1 MTTIQ
6 RLPVE
11 AGLDAER
18 QLLDS
23 VHAGALDCGLL
34 FWRPQDAALVMPR
47 RLSRLDGFITA
58 QAACVQQ
65 GWPVALRDTGGEP
78 VPQSPAVLNV
88 ALAYA
93 VPASDDEQ
101 KRIETAYLRLCE
113 PLRAWLRGLG
123 LDPGL
128 GEVDGAFCDGRY
140 NVTLKQRKLA
150 GTAQRWRRRPS
161 DGRHLCL
168 VHAAVLLE
176 NQRQAMVEVVNSF
189 YAGCELPSRCRVASH
204 VALEELLEDVW
215 SATDG
220 LFSCYRQQ
228 LGAAGLSPCADEL
241 GGTNLTSYKPSLQAA
256 R

>member
-1 MTTIQ
+1 MTPIQ

-47 RLSRLDGFITA
+47 RLSRLSGFAAA
-58 QAACVQQ
+58 QAACAER

-78 VPQSPAVLNV
+78 VPQSPAVLNL

-93 VPASDDEQ
+93 VPTGDDEQ

-140 NVTLKQRKLA
+140 NVTLDRRKLV

-161 DGRHLCL
+161 DGRHVCL
-168 VHAAVLLE
+168 AHAALLLE
-176 NQRQAMVEVVNSF
+176 DQRQSMVEVVNSF
-189 YAGCELPSRCRVASH
+189 YERCELPSRCRVASH
-204 VALEELLEDVW
+204 VALDEFVADIW
-215 SATDG
+215 PATDG
-220 LFSCYRQQ
+220 LLDCYRQQ
-228 LGAAGLSPCADEL
+228 LQTAGLVLSP
-241 GGTNLTSYKPSLQAA
+241 
-256 R
+256 

>member
-1 MTTIQ
+1 MTNIQ
-6 RLPVE
+6 RLLVE

-18 QLLDS
+18 QLLDR

-34 FWRPQDAALVMPR
+34 LWRPLDAALVMPHR
-47 RLSRLDGFITA
+47 LNRLSGFAAA
-58 QAACVQQ
+58 QAACVAQ

-93 VPASDDEQ
+93 VPARDDEQ

-140 NVTLKQRKLA
+140 NVTLEQRKLA

-161 DGRHLCL
+161 DGRHVCL
-168 VHAAVLLE
+168 AHAAVLLE
-176 NQRQAMVEVVNSF
+176 NQRQSMVEVVNSF
-189 YAGCELPSRCRVASH
+189 YAGCDLPNRCRVASH
-204 VALEELLEDVW
+204 VALNELLEDVW
-215 SATDG
+215 PATDS
-220 LFSCYRQQ
+220 LLDCYRQQ
-228 LGAAGLSPCADEL
+228 LGAAGLMLSA
-241 GGTNLTSYKPSLQAA
+241 GG
-256 R
+256 

>member
-1 MTTIQ
+1 MTSIQ

-18 QLLDS
+18 QLLDR

-47 RLSRLDGFITA
+47 RLGRLDGFAAA
-58 QAACVQQ
+58 QAACAAQ

-78 VPQSPAVLNV
+78 VPQSSAVLNV

-140 NVTLKQRKLA
+140 NVTLEQRKLV

-161 DGRHLCL
+161 DGRHVCL
-168 VHAAVLLE
+168 AHAAVLLE
-176 NQRQAMVEVVNSF
+176 NQRQSMVEVVNSF
-189 YAGCELPSRCRVASH
+189 YSHCQLPDRCRVDSH
-204 VALEELLEDVW
+204 VALDELVEDVW
-215 SATDG
+215 SATDN
-220 LFSCYRQQ
+220 LLDCYRQQ
-228 LGAAGLSPCADEL
+228 LQTAGFTLS
-241 GGTNLTSYKPSLQAA
+241 S
-256 R
+256 

>member
-34 FWRPQDAALVMPR
+34 FWRPLDAALVMPR
-47 RLSRLDGFITA
+47 RLSRLAGFAAA
-58 QAACVQQ
+58 QAACAAQ

-78 VPQSPAVLNV
+78 VPQSPAVLNL

-93 VPASDDEQ
+93 VPANDDEQ
-101 KRIETAYLRLCE
+101 KRIESAYLRLCE

-123 LDPGL
+123 LAPGL

-140 NVTLKQRKLA
+140 NVTLDRRKLV

-161 DGRHLCL
+161 DGRHVCL
-168 VHAAVLLE
+168 AHAALLLE
-176 NQRQAMVEVVNSF
+176 DQRQSMVELVNSF
-189 YAGCELPSRCRVASH
+189 YERCELPSRCRVASH
-204 VALEELLEDVW
+204 VALDEFVADVW
-215 SATDG
+215 PATDG
-220 LFSCYRQQ
+220 LLDCYRQRLQ
-228 LGAAGLSPCADEL
+228 AAGLALLP
-241 GGTNLTSYKPSLQAA
+241 
-256 R
+256 

>member
-1 MTTIQ
+1 MTPIQ

-11 AGLDAER
+11 VGLDAER

-34 FWRPQDAALVMPR
+34 FWRPLDAALVMPR
-47 RLSRLDGFITA
+47 RLSRLAGFDAA
-58 QAACVQQ
+58 QAACMEQ

-78 VPQSPAVLNV
+78 VPQSPAVLNL

-93 VPASDDEQ
+93 LPLADDEH

-123 LDPGL
+123 QDPGL

-140 NVTLKQRKLA
+140 NVTLDRRKLV

-161 DGRHLCL
+161 DGRHVCL
-168 VHAAVLLE
+168 AHAALLLE
-176 NQRQAMVEVVNSF
+176 DQRQVMVEVVNSF
-189 YAGCELPSRCRVASH
+189 YRSCGLQTRCRVDSH
-204 VALEELLEDVW
+204 IALDEVVADAWATTGSLL
-215 SATDG
+215 A
-220 LFSCYRQQ
+220 CYRRT
-228 LGAAGLSPCADEL
+228 LGTAGLAIAP
-241 GGTNLTSYKPSLQAA
+241 
-256 R
+256 

>member
-1 MTTIQ
+1 MTSIQ

-18 QLLDS
+18 QLLDR
-23 VHAGALDCGLL
+23 VHGGALDCGLL
-34 FWRPQDAALVMPR
+34 FWRPLDAALVMPR
-47 RLSRLDGFITA
+47 RLNRLDGF
-58 QAACVQQ
+58 AAAEADCAAQ

-78 VPQSPAVLNV
+78 VPQSAAVLNV

-93 VPASDDEQ
+93 VPASDNEQ

-140 NVTLKQRKLA
+140 NVTLGGRKLV

-161 DGRHLCL
+161 DGRHVCL
-168 VHAAVLLE
+168 AHAAVLLE
-176 NQRQAMVEVVNSF
+176 NQRQSMVEAVNTF
-189 YAGCELPSRCRVASH
+189 YAGCALPSRCRVASH

-215 SATDG
+215 PATDG
-220 LFSCYRQQ
+220 LLGCYRQQ
-228 LGAAGLSPCADEL
+228 FQTMGLVLSP
-241 GGTNLTSYKPSLQAA
+241 
-256 R
+256 

>member
-34 FWRPQDAALVMPR
+34 FWRPLDAALVMPR
-47 RLSRLDGFITA
+47 RLSRLAGFAAA
-58 QAACVQQ
+58 QAACAAQ

-78 VPQSPAVLNV
+78 VPQSPAVLNL

-93 VPASDDEQ
+93 VPANDDEQ

-123 LDPGL
+123 LAPGL

-140 NVTLKQRKLA
+140 NVTLDRRKLV

-161 DGRHLCL
+161 DGRHVCL
-168 VHAAVLLE
+168 AHAALLLE
-176 NQRQAMVEVVNSF
+176 DQRQSMVELVNSF
-189 YAGCELPSRCRVASH
+189 YERCELPNRCRVASH
-204 VALEELLEDVW
+204 VALDEFVADVW
-215 SATDG
+215 PATDG
-220 LFSCYRQQ
+220 LLDCYRQRLQ
-228 LGAAGLSPCADEL
+228 AAGLALLP
-241 GGTNLTSYKPSLQAA
+241 
-256 R
+256 

>member
-34 FWRPQDAALVMPR
+34 FWRPLDAALVMPR
-47 RLSRLDGFITA
+47 RLSRLAGFAAA
-58 QAACVQQ
+58 QAACAAQ

-78 VPQSPAVLNV
+78 VPQSPAVLNL

-93 VPASDDEQ
+93 VPANDDEQ

-123 LDPGL
+123 LAPGL

-140 NVTLKQRKLA
+140 NVTLDRRKLV

-161 DGRHLCL
+161 DGRHVCL
-168 VHAAVLLE
+168 AHAALLLE
-176 NQRQAMVEVVNSF
+176 DQRQSMVELVNSF
-189 YAGCELPSRCRVASH
+189 YERCELPSRCRVASH
-204 VALEELLEDVW
+204 VALDEFVADVW
-215 SATDG
+215 PATDG
-220 LFSCYRQQ
+220 LLDCYRQRLQ
-228 LGAAGLSPCADEL
+228 AAGLALLP
-241 GGTNLTSYKPSLQAA
+241 
-256 R
+256 

>member
-18 QLLDS
+18 QLLDA
-23 VHAGALDCGLL
+23 VHAGARDCGLL
-34 FWRPQDAALVMPR
+34 FWRPLDAALVMPR
-47 RLSRLDGFITA
+47 RLDRLAGFA
-58 QAACVQQ
+58 SAAEACAAQ

-78 VPQSPAVLNV
+78 VPQSPAVLNL

-93 VPASDDEQ
+93 VPAADDEQ

-140 NVTLKQRKLA
+140 NVTLDRRKLV

-161 DGRHLCL
+161 DGRHVCL
-168 VHAAVLLE
+168 AHAALLME
-176 NQRQAMVEVVNSF
+176 DQRRPMVAVVNSF
-189 YAGCELPSRCRVASH
+189 CERCELASRCRVASH
-204 VALEELLEDVW
+204 VALDQWVADVW
-215 SATDG
+215 PATEG
-220 LFSCYRQQ
+220 LLDCYRQ
-228 LGAAGLSPCADEL
+228 E
-241 GGTNLTSYKPSLQAA
+241 LQAA
-256 R
+256 GWVLSP

>member
-6 RLPVE
+6 RLPIE

-34 FWRPQDAALVMPR
+34 FWRPLDAALVMPR
-47 RLSRLDGFITA
+47 RLSRLGGFAAA
-58 QAACVQQ
+58 QAACAAR

-78 VPQSPAVLNV
+78 VPQSPAVLNL

-93 VPASDDEQ
+93 VPTGDDEQ

-140 NVTLKQRKLA
+140 NVTLERRKLV

-161 DGRHLCL
+161 DGRHVCL
-168 VHAAVLLE
+168 AHAALLLE
-176 NQRQAMVEVVNSF
+176 DQRQSMVAVVNSF
-189 YAGCELPSRCRVASH
+189 YERCELPSRCRVASH
-204 VALEELLEDVW
+204 VALDEFVADVW
-215 SATDG
+215 QATDG
-220 LFSCYRQQ
+220 LLDCYRQPLQ
-228 LGAAGLSPCADEL
+228 AAGLALLP
-241 GGTNLTSYKPSLQAA
+241 
-256 R
+256 